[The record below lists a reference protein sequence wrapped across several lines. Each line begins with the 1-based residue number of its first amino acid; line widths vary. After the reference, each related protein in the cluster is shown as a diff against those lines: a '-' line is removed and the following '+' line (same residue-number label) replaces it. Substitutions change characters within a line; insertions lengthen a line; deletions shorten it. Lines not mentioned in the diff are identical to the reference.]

1 MQLLK
6 EMEQFGEETEKLHEL
21 KEQLVKENEQL
32 KHKNIQ
38 LQTEQRQG
46 ESENHF
52 DESKEKLEKKL
63 TQLDEEK
70 KQLVENIEKL
80 EKEKEQLVKNIEKL
94 EEEKGQHVKYI
105 EKLEEGKEQLVK
117 NIEKLEEEKEQL
129 AKNIEKLE
137 EEKEQI
143 EDDLLETNEENEKFA
158 AEIQNKNSEI
168 YDLKKNL
175 DSLRI
180 QIEHNLD
187 EMRTQTKTITEQ
199 ELEII
204 GLTAQLKAQGGKGS
218 ENEKLI
224 TSLENERNDHLKQ
237 IVDLKRKLSD
247 VQNELDETEFQNQTN
262 AERIEK
268 CNEQI
273 SHLESEL
280 KDRNIQV
287 CGFLDLLKKVKSMK
301 KARSSDNLINNDFID
316 LEDEAQDE
324 AGNSRMS
331 PTYSPEEP
339 SDAFTESREI
349 LEYILQD
356 SNNIQTDGDQKHL
369 GKYCISG
376 CKYFRTSI
384 PSIN

>member
-1 MQLLK
+1 
-6 EMEQFGEETEKLHEL
+6 MEQFGEETEKLHEL

-94 EEEKGQHVKYI
+94 EEEK
-105 EKLEEGKEQLVK
+105 EQLAK
-117 NIEKLEEEKEQL
+117 NIEKLEKEKEQL

-204 GLTAQLKAQGGKGS
+204 GLTAQGGKGS

-262 AERIEK
+262 VERIEK